1 MVKIMVRVMEELE
14 LGLRLRLGSEV
25 RAGVRVLAIGNAFAV
40 LMRNLTKISGT
51 AGHFETVK

>member
-1 MVKIMVRVMEELE
+1 MVRVMEELE

-40 LMRNLTKISGT
+40 LMRNLNKISGT